1 MRNHLT
7 MCLYNHAAI
16 WPDQPEKWPKSFFT
30 NGHVMVDNQKMSKSS
45 GNFISLSNAIE
56 GNNVHLNVPIVEK
69 KIKEKYTGSDGKEK
83 TRKVVVKEKNWKE
96 ASWKSQSW
104 TADTV
109 RFALAEAGDTMNDAN
124 FQTDIANNMIM
135 ELENQQLWII
145 SMITGVEADGTK
157 SKVELRDGEMSIQ
170 DKAMHLRL
178 DECISEADTMY
189 EEMKFSQVVK
199 WAWHVVRQYIQK

>member
-1 MRNHLT
+1 M
-7 MCLYNHAAI
+7 A
-16 WPDQPEKWPKSFFT
+16 KSFFT